1 MSLPEPL
8 FGPTPVVSSVGQVES
23 VCVNHYPESA
33 TRPHIWEGFQ
43 TAHSKVLDSKA
54 PGKLWVSG
62 DFVVD
67 RDDPDFAQV
76 HLRVPAG
83 VTRESSLLDLLGWL
97 NDRSQTERLSCD
109 LSALVEST
117 PDDPGYHRVQEFAEI
132 VLDSF
137 TTHGD
142 KDKKGFPIIP
152 LP

>member
-8 FGPTPVVSSVGQVES
+8 FGSNPVVSSVSLVES

-43 TAHSKVLDSKA
+43 TAHTKVVDAKT

-67 RDDPDFAQV
+67 HDDPDFAQV
-76 HLRVPAG
+76 HLRVAAG
-83 VTRESSLLDLLGWL
+83 TTRESALLDLLGWL
-97 NDRSQTERLSCD
+97 NDKDQTERLSCD
-109 LSALVEST
+109 LSALVEPA
-117 PDDPGYHRVQEFAEI
+117 PDDPAFHYVQEFAEI

-137 TTHGD
+137 TAHGD
-142 KDKKGFPIIP
+142 AGKKGFPIIP
-152 LP
+152 LT

>member
-8 FGPTPVVSSVGQVES
+8 FGPSPVVSSVAQVES

-43 TAHSKVLDSKA
+43 TTHTKVAYAKT

-67 RDDPDFAQV
+67 HDDPVFAQV
-76 HLRVPAG
+76 HLRVAAG
-83 VTRESSLLDLLGWL
+83 VPRDGLLLDLLGWL
-97 NDRSQTERLSCD
+97 NDPSQTERLSCD
-109 LSALVEST
+109 LSALVEPA
-117 PDDPGYHRVQEFAEI
+117 PDDPAYHYVREFAEI

-142 KDKKGFPIIP
+142 AGKKGFPIIP